1 MAESARAAAPSW
13 SITVRLAVLFALLAA
28 LLLALSTGFLYWV
41 LTDNLQRDDRQFLGD
56 KVEVLRDV
64 LRSPASE
71 AERLREEVQ
80 TEVAA
85 YQSARYYAR
94 VLAQGGAV
102 VIETPGM
109 AAVLPPAVFPDA
121 DALAG
126 NGSYTEWDAPSGR
139 AYLLRAAS
147 GDAGGRRLHVALDVT
162 PEAALLADYRR
173 TLALVLVLG
182 VLAAAVSG
190 AVAAWHGLRPLR
202 RITGRVA
209 GVTASDLHTRVA
221 AERWPRELA
230 ALASAFDAMLDR
242 LEDAFARL
250 SQFSADLAH
259 ELRSP
264 VAILTGEAEVAL
276 ARTREPEEYRQVL
289 GSSLEELGR
298 LTRTIEALLFLAR
311 AEGSAEG
318 TAAPIERVSV
328 DARVLAGDVLDFYEA
343 VAEEGGVVLQVDGH
357 ARLTG
362 ESVLLRRALAN
373 LVDNAL
379 QHTPPGGRVD
389 VRMAEAPDGSTSVVV
404 ADTGPGI
411 DPAHLPRL
419 FDRLFRADE
428 SRARRHEGAGLGLSI
443 VRSIMDLHGG
453 TVTAENVPGG
463 GAAFTLRFP
472 ADRFHADGR

>member
-1 MAESARAAAPSW
+1 MPEPARAPAPAASW
-13 SITVRLAVLFALLAA
+13 SITVRLAVLFAVSAA

-41 LTDNLQRDDRQFLGD
+41 LTDNLQRADRQFLGD

-64 LRSPASE
+64 LQSPASE
-71 AERLREEVQ
+71 ADRLREEVQ

-85 YQSARYYAR
+85 YQSTRYYAR
-94 VLAQGGAV
+94 VLSPGGTV

-109 AAVLPPAVFPDA
+109 AEALPPAVFPDA
-121 DALAG
+121 DAPAP
-126 NGSYTEWDAPSGR
+126 NGSYVEWDAPSGR

-162 PEAALLADYRR
+162 PEAVLLADYRR

-182 VLAAAVSG
+182 VLAAAAAG

-230 ALASAFDAMLDR
+230 ALAAAFDAMLDR

-289 GSSLEELGR
+289 ASSLEELGR

-311 AEGSAEG
+311 AEGDD
-318 TAAPIERVSV
+318 APIERTPV
-328 DARVLAGDVLDFYEA
+328 DARALADGVIEFYEA
-343 VAEEGGVVLQVDGH
+343 VAEEGGVALRADGH
-357 ARLTG
+357 ARLDG
-362 ESVLLRRALAN
+362 DPVLLRRALAN

-389 VRMAEAPDGSTSVVV
+389 IHVTEGPDGAASVVV
-404 ADTGPGI
+404 ADTGPGV

-419 FDRLFRADE
+419 FDRLFRADA
-428 SRARRHEGAGLGLSI
+428 SRARRHEGSGLGLSI
-443 VRSIMDLHGG
+443 VRSVMDLHGG
-453 TVTAENVPGG
+453 TATAENGTDG
-463 GAAFTLRFP
+463 GAAFTLLFP
-472 ADRFHADGR
+472 PASR